1 MNVGIGGQQ
10 PNIFHKLS
18 EWLKLVE
25 LSMAMVLGS
34 VEDEQCFSTLSFTK
48 NKLNN
53 QLTTHLD
60 LVMCMYTQKFCSL
73 ENFPFVVAI
82 KA

>member
-1 MNVGIGGQQ
+1 
-10 PNIFHKLS
+10 
-18 EWLKLVE
+18 
-25 LSMAMVLGS
+25 MAMVLGS

-60 LVMCMYTQKFCSL
+60 LIVCMYAQFFCTLLLQSKHEIKRKFEKKIVL
-73 ENFPFVVAI
+73 FGNTNPNF
-82 KA
+82 